1 MKIIGGDT
9 VSFNSRDLMRAAGC
23 QHCLHLAL
31 AVALDPEGLG
41 AQIAP
46 LKTQVPQLPSKYGF
60 KFEDQIEADFV
71 SALPDGQVQK
81 PDQSLPDQFAAT
93 RDLMKQG
100 VPVIYQGTLE
110 HVVGNTKFNGRPD
123 FLIRADYSVS
133 FSGQTLVV
141 EPNGQGQIGHYF
153 VLDAK
158 LAARPKPENLL
169 QVGLY
174 IDALIDIGFNH
185 PGKHGLLMG
194 DRSVV
199 LFDQIDLLPATR
211 EARTKIELAAQR
223 LAQDQDQSWL
233 LWQNLEKFCP
243 TAALCKKCDYEEL
256 CVQQRH
262 EVDHLQ
268 LVANIRKD
276 QIAKLNQAGI
286 HTMSQLALLDD
297 SQCPS
302 DLKLPT
308 FVKLRNQA
316 LVQTQTISTG
326 KPVYL
331 MIENPAIEVLPTA
344 SEGDIFFDMEGFP
357 YFGPG
362 GLEYLFGSIIRNGQ
376 ETEFIDFWAH
386 DRPAEANAFADFIDF
401 AVERLKRYPDA
412 HIYHYASYEVSA
424 MRHLSERHGIK
435 AQEVEWLVEANKF
448 VDLYSVVTNSIFAG
462 FEGYSI
468 KKLEAFYP
476 EKLTRSEKV
485 KNAGDSIVEYDL
497 YREAIA
503 VEPDGPEAKALLE
516 AIYEYNKDDCVSTLH
531 LYNWLSELPGASTKY
546 QEWLLAIQTQKLARE
561 DQAQSQPNDSTAA
574 QARAEL
580 ERIQVETDQ
589 LLAKT
594 ALVQSDANPQLES
607 HLSAW
612 LALAHSM
619 MFYKREAVA
628 FWLRVFILT
637 QALPEDLDHDR
648 KGLAIDSVDFD
659 GEEYTYRLG
668 PDQTHFFKA
677 DDKIFVRYPLMSGT
691 NTWDFGTVRRVT
703 EGQVVFSRKL
713 GPGSTGAEPNGIFA
727 NDLVPAG
734 SKQVAV
740 ANHARKLTSLWQD
753 PADPTPGNSAV
764 LDLLLRRT
772 PNLSGQPLPEG
783 QEGQL
788 ESAIIDAV
796 FKLNNSTL
804 AIQGPPGSG
813 KTYLASRAIRAL
825 QAAGKKVGV
834 VANSHSAVENLLLA
848 CFEAGVP
855 PEAIAKRRN
864 SKDRGRNTNPWE
876 PIKDSRAVEVF
887 KAKQRSGFVV
897 GGTAWNLTSDSFI
910 ALDLDYVFI
919 DEAAQ
924 FSLVD
929 AIGVGVATKNLVL
942 LGDPM
947 QLTQVVQAVHPGGVD
962 NSALG
967 HYMGTNELLPSD
979 SGYFVSQTRRMHPR
993 VNEPVSWLAY
1003 QGKLSA
1009 HASTSQNVI
1018 PTVPVGLIPVPV
1030 HHQTNA
1036 SHSPQEVAVAVELAQ
1051 KLAAV
1056 LAQDQIM
1063 VIAPFNAQVDLL
1075 EQALRNAG
1083 LPNIP
1088 VGTVDR
1094 FQGKEAM
1101 AVIYS
1106 LTSSSAADTPRGLE
1120 FVLNRNRL
1128 NVAISRAKA
1137 TAYLIYSPE
1146 LLSPDFNSV
1155 EDLKG
1160 VSRLL
1165 GTLSFANQEQK

>member
-1 MKIIGGDT
+1 
-9 VSFNSRDLMRAAGC
+9 MRAAGC

-41 AQIAP
+41 TQIAP

-71 SALPDGQVQK
+71 SALPQGQVQK

-93 RDLMKQG
+93 IELMKQG

-110 HVVGNTKFNGRPD
+110 HLVGNTKFNGRPD
-123 FLIRADYSVS
+123 FLIRADYTVT
-133 FSGQTLVV
+133 FVGQTLVV
-141 EPNGQGQIGHYF
+141 EPNGQGLSDHYF

-158 LAARPKPENLL
+158 LAANPKPENLL

-174 IDALIDIGFNH
+174 IDALLDIGFNH
-185 PGKHGLLMG
+185 GGQHGLIMG
-194 DRSVV
+194 NRTVV

-211 EARTKIELAAQR
+211 EARKKIELAAQR
-223 LAQDQDQSWL
+223 LAQNQDRSWL
-233 LWQNLEKFCP
+233 EWQNLEKFCP

-262 EVDHLQ
+262 AVDHLQ

-276 QIAKLNQAGI
+276 QIAKLKQAGI
-286 HTMSQLALLDD
+286 QTMSQLAYLDD
-297 SQCPS
+297 SDCPS
-302 DLKLPT
+302 DLKLAT
-308 FVKLRNQA
+308 FIKLRNQA
-316 LVQTQTISTG
+316 LVQTETIRTG
-326 KPVYL
+326 KPVYR
-331 MIENPAIEVLPTA
+331 MIENPAILVMPPA

-357 YFGPG
+357 YYRPG

-376 ETEFIDFWAH
+376 ETEFIPFWAH
-386 DRPAEANAFADFIDF
+386 DRQAEAKAFADFVDF
-401 AVERLKRYPDA
+401 AVERLRRYPSA
-412 HIYHYASYEVSA
+412 HVYHYASYEVSA
-424 MRHLSERHGIK
+424 MTNLSERHGIK
-435 AQEVEWLVEANKF
+435 AQEVEWLLESNKF
-448 VDLYSVVTNSIFAG
+448 VDLYKMVTNSIFAG

-476 EKLTRSEKV
+476 QKLTRSEKV

-497 YREAIA
+497 YREAIV
-503 VEPDGPEAKALLE
+503 VEPEGPEAKALLE

-531 LYNWLSELPGASTKY
+531 LYNWLSELPGASSQY

-561 DQAQSQPNDSTAA
+561 DQAQSQPGDSGAE

-580 ERIQVETDQ
+580 ERIQLETDQ
-589 LLAKT
+589 LLAKA
-594 ALVQSDANPQLES
+594 ALVESGANPEIES
-607 HLSAW
+607 QLSAW

-628 FWLRVFILT
+628 FWLRVYILT
-637 QALPEDLDHDR
+637 QALPEDLDRDR

-659 GEEYTYRLG
+659 GQEYTYQLG
-668 PDQTHFFKA
+668 PNQTHFFKA
-677 DDKIFVRYPLMSGT
+677 DDKIFVRYPLMTGT
-691 NTWDFGTVRRVT
+691 NTWDFGTVRYVT
-703 EGQVVFSRKL
+703 QSQVVFTRKL

-727 NDLVPAG
+727 NDLVTAG
-734 SKQVAV
+734 SKQMAV
-740 ANHARKLTSLWQD
+740 ANHARKLTNLWQD
-753 PADPTPGNSAV
+753 PTSPIPENSAV
-764 LDLLLRRT
+764 LDLLLRRK
-772 PNLSGQPLPEG
+772 PNLAGQSLPSS
-783 QEGQL
+783 QQDSL
-788 ESAIIDAV
+788 ESTLIDAV

-848 CFEAGVP
+848 CIEAGVP
-855 PEAIAKRRN
+855 TDAIAKRRN
-864 SKDRGRNTNPWE
+864 SKDRGRNTNPWQ

-887 KAKQRSGFVV
+887 KAQQKSGFVV
-897 GGTAWNLTSDSFI
+897 GGTAWNLTSDAFL
-910 ALDLDYVFI
+910 ALDLDYIFI

-929 AIGVGVATKNLVL
+929 AIGVGIGTKNLVL

-967 HYMGTNELLPSD
+967 HYMGENDLLPAD
-979 SGYFVSQTRRMHPR
+979 SGYFVSQTRRMHPK
-993 VNEPVSWLAY
+993 VNQPVSWLAY

-1018 PTVPVGLIPVPV
+1018 PTIPVGLIAVPV
-1030 HHQTNA
+1030 EHQSNS
-1036 SHSPQEVAVAVELAQ
+1036 SHSPQEVSVAVELAQ
-1051 KLAAV
+1051 RLAAV
-1056 LAQDQIM
+1056 LDQDQIM

-1075 EQALRNAG
+1075 GKALKNAG

-1088 VGTVDR
+1088 VGTVDK

-1101 AVIYS
+1101 AVVYS
-1106 LTSSSAADTPRGLE
+1106 LSSSSAADTPRGLE

-1165 GTLSFANQEQK
+1165 GTLSFANHKQE

>member
-1 MKIIGGDT
+1 
-9 VSFNSRDLMRAAGC
+9 MRAAGC
-23 QHCLHLAL
+23 QHCLYLAM

-71 SALPDGQVQK
+71 SALPQGQVQK

-93 RDLMKQG
+93 IELMEQG

-110 HVVGNTKFNGRPD
+110 HQVGNTKFNGRPD

-133 FSGQTLVV
+133 FVGQSLIVQA
-141 EPNGQGQIGHYF
+141 NGQGQNDRYF

-158 LAARPKPENLL
+158 LAANPKPENLL

-174 IDALIDIGFNH
+174 IDALIGIGFNH
-185 PGKHGLLMG
+185 SGKHGLLMG
-194 DRSVV
+194 NRNVV
-199 LFDQIDLLPATR
+199 LFDQIDLLPATL
-211 EARTKIELAAQR
+211 EARTKIEYAAQR
-223 LAQDQDQSWL
+223 LAQDQDRSWL
-233 LWQNLEKFCP
+233 EWQNLEKFCA

-256 CVQQRH
+256 CIQQRH
-262 EVDHLQ
+262 QVDHLQ

-286 HTMSQLALLDD
+286 HTMAQLAHLDD
-297 SQCPS
+297 TQCPS

-308 FVKLRNQA
+308 FIKLRNQA
-316 LVQTQTISTG
+316 LVQTETIQTG
-326 KPVYL
+326 KPVYR
-331 MIENPAIEVLPTA
+331 MIDNPAIQVMPPA

-357 YFGPG
+357 YYGPG

-376 ETEFIDFWAH
+376 ETEFIPFWAH
-386 DRPAEANAFADFIDF
+386 DRLAEAKAFADFIDF
-401 AVERLKRYPDA
+401 AVERLGRYPDA

-424 MRHLSERHGIK
+424 MRRLSERHGIK
-435 AQEVEWLVEANKF
+435 AQEVEWLVEGSKF

-476 EKLTRSEKV
+476 EKLTRSDKV
-485 KNAGDSIVEYDL
+485 KNASDSIVEYDL

-561 DQAQSQPNDSTAA
+561 DQAQSQPNDSSAA

-580 ERIQVETDQ
+580 ERIQLETDQ
-589 LLAKT
+589 LLAK
-594 ALVQSDANPQLES
+594 AASAQSGASLDLDS
-607 HLSAW
+607 RLSAW

-628 FWLRVFILT
+628 FWLRVFFLT
-637 QALPEDLDHDR
+637 QALPDDLDQDR

-659 GEEYTYRLG
+659 GQEYTYRLG
-668 PDQTHFFKA
+668 PGQTHFFKA
-677 DDKIFVRYPLMSGT
+677 EDKIFVRYPLLSGT
-691 NTWDFGTVRRVT
+691 NTWDFGTVRFVT
-703 EGQVVFSRKL
+703 ENQVVFTRRL
-713 GPGSTGAEPNGIFA
+713 GPDSSGADPNGIFA

-740 ANHARKLTSLWQD
+740 ANHARKLTNLWQD
-753 PADPTPGNSAV
+753 PAGDIPEKSAV
-764 LDLLLRRT
+764 MDLLLRRK
-772 PNLSGQPLPEG
+772 PNLSGHALPVG
-783 QEGQL
+783 QQDSL

-796 FKLNNSTL
+796 FKLDNSTL

-825 QAAGKKVGV
+825 QDAGKRVGV
-834 VANSHSAVENLLLA
+834 VANSHSAVENLLFA
-848 CFEAGVP
+848 CIEAGVP
-855 PEAIAKRRN
+855 VEAIAKRRN
-864 SKDRGRNTNPWE
+864 SKDRGRNTNPWH

-887 KAKQRSGFVV
+887 KAQQKSGFVV
-897 GGTAWNLTSDSFI
+897 GGTAWNLTSDAFI
-910 ALDLDYVFI
+910 ALDLDYIFI

-929 AIGVGVATKNLVL
+929 AIGVGIATKNLVL

-967 HYMGTNELLPSD
+967 HYMGENELLPAD
-979 SGYFVSQTRRMHPR
+979 SGYFVSQTRRMHPL

-1003 QGKLSA
+1003 QGQLSA
-1009 HASTSQNVI
+1009 HASTSQNII
-1018 PTVPVGLIPVPV
+1018 PTIPVGLIPVPV
-1030 HHQTNA
+1030 HHESNS
-1036 SHSPQEVAVAVELAQ
+1036 SHSAQEVAVAVELAI
-1051 KLAAV
+1051 KLSSV
-1056 LAQDQIM
+1056 LEQDKIM

-1075 EQALRNAG
+1075 EQALKNAS

-1137 TAYLIYSPE
+1137 TAYLIYSPA

-1165 GTLSFANQEQK
+1165 GTLSFGQDL